1 MPDLSKKYVAVIGA
15 GSFGTAV
22 ANLLCENAD
31 VILVSSNPQS
41 AEQIQKDR
49 KAAGQP
55 LHSKIT
61 VTHDLKWMAENSSVI
76 FPIIPSHDFYGC
88 MIDLKSY
95 LQKDHILIHG
105 TKGLHL
111 RSEISSSVRKEDI
124 LTMSQVITEVT
135 GITRVGCL
143 AGPNLAREIAEGKP
157 AATVVASNSQQ
168 VLDVGQQLLRS
179 SKFQVLWNDDLH
191 GVELCGVIKNIMAIA
206 SGGLTGLELGENAK
220 ALLVNRAMVEMIHIG
235 THMGAGLK
243 AFLGVA
249 GIGDLMATCNS
260 PKSRNFTVGYRLA
273 KGESPNHIIGNL
285 EETAEG
291 VNTTRLIYHLSEHYD
306 WKTPITKLVYK
317 VLFEEFPIQNA
328 IGLLMK
334 LPVREDIDFID

>member
-1 MPDLSKKYVAVIGA
+1 MNQKQVGVIGA

-22 ANLLCENAD
+22 ANLLAENSHVLLTA
-31 VILVSSNPQS
+31 SSEEQASYIRINKQS
-41 AEQIQKDR
+41 ARQK
-49 KAAGQP
+49 
-55 LHSKIT
+55 LHPNIS
-61 VTHDLKWMAENSSVI
+61 VTHDLQKLASNCRVI
-76 FPIIPSHDFYGC
+76 FPIIPSHDFYDC
-88 MIDLKSY
+88 MVDLKPY
-95 LQKDHILIHG
+95 LNNDHVLIHG

-111 RSEISSSVRKEDI
+111 TTDISSSIRKEDL
-124 LTMSQVITEVT
+124 LTMTQVIEKVT
-135 GITRVGCL
+135 GIKNTGCL

-157 AATVVASNSQQ
+157 AATVIASNSQE
-168 VLDVGQQLLRS
+168 VLDIGQQLLRTS
-179 SKFQVLWNDDLH
+179 NFQVLWNDDLY

-206 SGGLTGLELGENAK
+206 SGALSGFELGENAK
-220 ALLVNRAMVEMIHIG
+220 SLLVNRSMVEMIHIG

-273 KGESPNHIIGNL
+273 KGESPDQIFSSM

-317 VLFEEFPIQNA
+317 VLFEDFPVKNA